1 MAAFGIVRR
10 VILSAGAAVLACAP
24 SLFAQD
30 ARPAEERASPAQ
42 LRRLLTATGEEK
54 LVREMSAE
62 MLAKARAAA
71 EAAAQ
76 ATGKPVQ
83 GLAAI
88 EAAYEPEKLME
99 IVGSVYASHFN
110 AAEIDEMQRFWE
122 SPTGKRLAVL
132 QPQIVVETQEALT
145 KWISEHVAAP
155 TGE

>member
-1 MAAFGIVRR
+1 MSAAWRR
-10 VILSAGAAVLACAP
+10 VILSTGAALIAGAVSLA
-24 SLFAQD
+24 AQE
-30 ARPAEERASPAQ
+30 AKPAAEKASPAQ
-42 LRRLLTATGEEK
+42 LRRLLAATGEEK

-62 MLAKARAAA
+62 MLAKARSAA

-99 IVGSVYASHFN
+99 IVGSVYASHFS

-145 KWISEHVAAP
+145 KWIGEHVAAP
-155 TGE
+155 TEK